1 VRSCCSHRTGA
12 VTDNADFDIEEV
24 LAAGKQR
31 TAELTVKL
39 KEMAGASM
47 VSNFSMDSSSGGS
60 RGKKEAEEEEEES
73 QGPESS
79 RSRGFFIDI
88 GQRERK
94 SRFKAFAGGYNIDQA
109 YREQLGAAEAEEE
122 EEEQQKPQAGRRA
135 GSPKGGKGEEG
146 RKGDTR
152 GPADLLLERLV
163 AQERARRLA
172 AASAA
177 ASAPDAAA
185 EEQEASKRRGGRPPK
200 SEKQSETFYFR
211 EGEDNYY
218 AGSYDA
224 DGMIVGETSLDTEEV
239 YIVYYVDTHILYIIV
254 ICFNVYNG

>member
-1 VRSCCSHRTGA
+1 M
-12 VTDNADFDIEEV
+12 

-47 VSNFSMDSSSGGS
+47 VSNFSMESSSGGS
-60 RGKKEAEEEEEES
+60 RGKKEAEEEEG
-73 QGPESS
+73 QGPELN

-146 RKGDTR
+146 RKGGTQ
-152 GPADLLLERLV
+152 GPADLLLQRLV

-177 ASAPDAAA
+177 SSADPDAAA
-185 EEQEASKRRGGRPPK
+185 AGGRPRK
-200 SEKQSETFYFR
+200 SEKQSETFFLR
-211 EGEDNYY
+211 ETEDSYY

-239 YIVYYVDTHILYIIV
+239 YIAYYIDTHVLYIIV
-254 ICFNVYNG
+254 IYFKVYNI

>member
-1 VRSCCSHRTGA
+1 
-12 VTDNADFDIEEV
+12 V

-60 RGKKEAEEEEEES
+60 RGKKEAEEEEEGQGSES
-73 QGPESS
+73 N

-94 SRFKAFAGGYNIDQA
+94 SRFKAFAGGYNIDNA

-122 EEEQQKPQAGRRA
+122 EEEEQKPQAGRRA

-146 RKGDTR
+146 RKGGTR
-152 GPADLLLERLV
+152 GPADLLLQRLV
-163 AQERARRLA
+163 AQERARRSA
-172 AASAA
+172 AAAAA

-185 EEQEASKRRGGRPPK
+185 SEEEASKRRGGSP
-200 SEKQSETFYFR
+200 STSDKQSETFYFR
-211 EGEDNYY
+211 EGREDNEYT
-218 AGSYDA
+218 GSYDA

-239 YIVYYVDTHILYIIV
+239 ICIPPHKMCICIPPLCQVYLLYTSSVSHCILYRHAHIIYDGH
-254 ICFNVYNG
+254 IF

>member
-1 VRSCCSHRTGA
+1 M
-12 VTDNADFDIEEV
+12 

-47 VSNFSMDSSSGGS
+47 VSNFSMESSSGGS
-60 RGKKEAEEEEEES
+60 RGKEAEDEEEG
-73 QGPESS
+73 QGPELN

-94 SRFKAFAGGYNIDQA
+94 SRFKALAGGYNIDQA
-109 YREQLGAAEAEEE
+109 YRDQLGAAEAEEE

-146 RKGDTR
+146 RKGGTQ
-152 GPADLLLERLV
+152 GPADLLLQRLV

-185 EEQEASKRRGGRPPK
+185 AEEGASKRRGGRPPK
-200 SEKQSETFYFR
+200 SEKQSETFFFR
-211 EGEDNYY
+211 ETEDNYY

-239 YIVYYVDTHILYIIV
+239 YIAYYIDTHVLYIIV
-254 ICFNVYNG
+254 IYFKVYNI